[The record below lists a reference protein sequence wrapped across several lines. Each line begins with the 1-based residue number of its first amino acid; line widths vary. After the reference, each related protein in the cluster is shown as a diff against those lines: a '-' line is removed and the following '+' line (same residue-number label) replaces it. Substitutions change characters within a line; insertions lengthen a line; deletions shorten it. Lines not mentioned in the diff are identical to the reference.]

1 MSNFVFVVLVV
12 LAIAGFMV
20 LMRFLG
26 QRSQGAQEYLKKPLL
41 TDNEKEFF
49 GRLIEA
55 LPDFHVF
62 PQVAMGAI
70 LMPAVPRSDKSNYYR
85 IRGTFSQKMVDF
97 VVCDKAMSIVALIE
111 LDDRTHATEKDG
123 KRDAMTS
130 QAGYATL
137 RFSSK
142 KKPTREEIVS
152 AIEGTKSA
160 GFNPSLVQLTKAKS
174 QRA

>member
-1 MSNFVFVVLVV
+1 MSNFVFVVFVV

-49 GRLIEA
+49 GRLTEA

-97 VVCDKAMSIVALIE
+97 VVCDKAFNIVALIE
-111 LDDRTHATEKDG
+111 LDDRTHSNEKDG
-123 KRDAMTS
+123 KRDAMTT

-142 KKPTREEIVS
+142 KKPSKDEIAKAV
-152 AIEGTKSA
+152 EGTKSV
-160 GFNPSLVQLTKAKS
+160 GLNPNLIQLAKS
-174 QRA
+174 NSPKV

>member
-1 MSNFVFVVLVV
+1 MSTVLFVVFVIVI
-12 LAIAGFMV
+12 IAVFLV
-20 LMRFLG
+20 LMRVMA
-26 QRSQGAQEYLKKPLL
+26 QRSQGAQEYLKKPIL

-55 LPDFHVF
+55 LPDFYVF

-70 LMPAVPRSDKSNYYR
+70 LQPAVTRQDKRNYYR

-97 VVCDKAMSIVALIE
+97 VVCDAALNIVALIE
-111 LDDRTHATEKDG
+111 LDDRMHSSEKDG

-137 RFSSK
+137 RFNSK
-142 KKPTREEIVS
+142 KKPTVAEIAKAV
-152 AIEGTKSA
+152 EGTKSPA
-160 GFNPSLVQLTKAKS
+160 TNPALAQLVNSPKV
-174 QRA
+174 

>member
-97 VVCDKAMSIVALIE
+97 VVCDKAMSIVVLIE
-111 LDDRTHATEKDG
+111 LDDRTHVTEKDG

-142 KKPTREEIVS
+142 NKPTREEIVS
-152 AIEGTKSA
+152 AIEGAKSA
-160 GFNPSLVQLTKAKS
+160 GINPSLVQLNKAKS